1 MVRCGINLD
10 ILKLSNGIKWMKKLV
25 WTALVIGL
33 LAAAFASTQYKQA
46 LNCTK
51 IYVAMDANN
60 DGQYTYHDVG
70 SVGLQAIVLPLKF
83 VRQRDELKPLI
94 VFFELKPNECA
105 TPKAIILSSL
115 LLLSLFLTGVW
126 LISVTLLGLR
136 YMLKYLLFDA
146 LKISPSGRWNAILL
160 RYAYPRF
167 VWLVPPR
174 HAVFLCFGLT
184 AILLFKID
192 SKTTSINQTPQSRV
206 PASNV
211 GRRQGRGTS
220 DRVVKEV
227 ASPQPSLEFVQE
239 LTLAINAIRQ
249 EGCKSK
255 PPAPL
260 LLDQQGLKD
269 TTERIHSGSDIKTAE
284 IEAGYRSVSSQ
295 MLQLS
300 GHRSV
305 ASIQGVLRDNY
316 CDTVL
321 NPNLTALGVAGTL
334 SRVTIVL
341 AKPFVSNI
349 ANPASIVKE
358 VVRLVNAARATGGR
372 CGPDTYPSSA
382 PLLVNEKLQAA
393 AQAHATDMAE
403 RNYYDH
409 QSLEGHSPST
419 RMKSAGYSSRMTA
432 ENIAA
437 GQQTATEV
445 VAGWLKSPGHCRN
458 ILKPEFREIG
468 VGVDIKLTSEKGIYW
483 VQNFGAGEG

>member
-1 MVRCGINLD
+1 
-10 ILKLSNGIKWMKKLV
+10 MKKLV
-25 WTALVIGL
+25 WTALVVGL
-33 LAAAFASTQYKQA
+33 LAAAIVSTQYKQA

-51 IYVAMDANN
+51 ISVAMDANN
-60 DGQYTYHDVG
+60 DEQFTYHDVG
-70 SVGLQAIVLPLKF
+70 SVALQAIVLPLKF

-105 TPKAIILSSL
+105 TPKAIILSGL
-115 LLLSLFLTGVW
+115 LLLFFSLAGAW
-126 LISVTLLGLR
+126 LISVTFFGLR
-136 YMLKYLLFDA
+136 YMMKYLLFDA
-146 LKISPSGRWNAILL
+146 LKVSPSGRWNAILL
-160 RYAYPRF
+160 RYSYPRF
-167 VWLVPPR
+167 VWLLPPR
-174 HAVFLCFGLT
+174 HVVFLCCGLT
-184 AILLFKID
+184 AILLLKIG
-192 SKTTSINQTPQSRV
+192 SQTTSVKQKPQSRI
-206 PASNV
+206 PASDA
-211 GRRQGRGTS
+211 GDRQGSGAS

-227 ASPQPSLEFVQE
+227 ANPQPSLQFVRE
-239 LTLAINAIRQ
+239 LTLAINAIRKD
-249 EGCKSK
+249 GCNSK

-260 LLDQQGLKD
+260 LLDQQGLRD
-269 TTERIHSGSDIKTAE
+269 TTLRIHSGSDIKTAE
-284 IEAGYRSVSSQ
+284 VEAGYRSVSSQ
-295 MLQLS
+295 MFQLS

-305 ASIQGVLRDNY
+305 ASIQGVLRDKY

-349 ANPASIVKE
+349 ANPATTVKE
-358 VVRLVNAARATGGR
+358 VVSLVNAARATGGR
-372 CGPDTYPSSA
+372 CGPDTYPSST

-409 QSLEGHSPST
+409 QSLDGRSPSA
-419 RMKSAGYSSRMTA
+419 RMKSAGYGSRMTA

-458 ILKPEFREIG
+458 ILMPEFREIG
-468 VGVDIKLTSEKGIYW
+468 VGVDIKLASEKGIYW
-483 VQNFGAGEG
+483 VQKFGAGER

>member
-1 MVRCGINLD
+1 
-10 ILKLSNGIKWMKKLV
+10 MKKLV

-33 LAAAFASTQYKQA
+33 LAAAFVSNQYKQA

-51 IYVAMDANN
+51 ISIAMDANN

-70 SVGLQAIVLPLKF
+70 SVALQTILLPLKF
-83 VRQRDELKPLI
+83 VRQRDERKPLI

-105 TPKAIILSSL
+105 TPKAIILSGL
-115 LLLSLFLTGVW
+115 LLLSFFLAGAW

-146 LKISPSGRWNAILL
+146 LKVSPSGSWNAILL
-160 RYAYPRF
+160 RYVYPRF

-174 HAVFLCFGLT
+174 HVVFLCFGLT

-192 SKTTSINQTPQSRV
+192 SQTSGKQTPQARV
-206 PASNV
+206 PAKNV
-211 GRRQGRGTS
+211 GDRQGSGTS
-220 DRVVKEV
+220 DRVVTEV
-227 ASPQPSLEFVQE
+227 ANPQPNSQFVQE
-239 LTLAINAIRQ
+239 LTLAINATRR
-249 EGCKSK
+249 EGCKSE

-260 LLDQQGLKD
+260 LLVQQGLSD
-269 TTERIHSGSDIKTAE
+269 ATARIHSGSDIKTAE
-284 IEAGYRSVSSQ
+284 IEAGYRSLSSQ
-295 MLQLS
+295 TLQLS

-305 ASIQGVLRDNY
+305 ASIQDVLRNNY
-316 CDTVL
+316 CDIVL
-321 NPNLTALGVAGTL
+321 NQNFTALGVAGTL
-334 SRVTIVL
+334 RRVTIVI

-349 ANPASIVKE
+349 ANPATTVQE
-358 VVRLVNAARATGGR
+358 VVKLVNAARATGGL
-372 CGPDTYPSSA
+372 CGPDSYPSSA

-403 RNYYDH
+403 HNYYGH
-409 QSLEGHSPST
+409 QSLDGRSPSA
-419 RMKSAGYSSRMTA
+419 RMKSVGYSSRITA

-458 ILKPEFREIG
+458 LLMPEIREIG

-483 VQNFGAGEG
+483 VQNFGAGER